1 MEQKSL
7 AKWLKLVIAG
17 MGVCGLLFYGYII
30 PQIGRDI
37 ASYFVEFSDC
47 YWPWLVCLWITAVPC
62 YGAMVFGWQIA
73 SDIGADQSF
82 TEKNAWRLKAISVL
96 AIIDCCYFFAANIVF
111 LLLDMNHPGMFLLSF
126 FVIFVGV
133 AVAVAAAVLSHLVK
147 KAAKLQEQSDYT
159 I

>member
-37 ASYFVEFSDC
+37 ASYFVDFSDC

-62 YGAMVFGWQIA
+62 YGAMIFGT
-73 SDIGADQSF
+73 SDC
-82 TEKNAWRLKAISVL
+82 R
-96 AIIDCCYFFAANIVF
+96 
-111 LLLDMNHPGMFLLSF
+111 
-126 FVIFVGV
+126 
-133 AVAVAAAVLSHLVK
+133 
-147 KAAKLQEQSDYT
+147 
-159 I
+159 